1 MKVLMRR
8 RFVPNHYYRDLYL
21 KLQGLNQGY
30 KTVDE
35 YHKEMEIAMIRAN
48 VVEDRE
54 ATMARFLNG
63 LNRDTANV
71 VELQHYVE
79 LEDMVHMATKVERQL
94 RKGHARPAFNS
105 GSSSSWKPNLKREGT
120 VRTRS
125 FVPSRTELPKAK
137 VDVPTDTKGKSET
150 QPKRTRDVK
159 CFRCQGHGHYASECP
174 NKRIMMIRDNGDMES
189 ESDTSDCEG
198 MPPLEDSD
206 GDELALPVGESLV
219 IRRTL
224 QVQVKEDEI
233 NQQRRISSIR
243 VVMYKARCV
252 V

>member
-1 MKVLMRR
+1 M
-8 RFVPNHYYRDLYL
+8 PNHYYRDL

-35 YHKEMEIAMIRAN
+35 YHKEMEIAMIPAN

-63 LNRDTANV
+63 LNRDIANV

-94 RKGHARPAFNS
+94 RKGHVRPGFNS
-105 GSSSSWKPNLKREGT
+105 DFSSSWKTNLKREGT
-120 VRTRS
+120 LQPRS
-125 FVPSRTELPKAK
+125 FVPSKTERTTAK
-137 VDVPTDTKGKSET
+137 VDVPTGAKGKSET

-174 NKRIMMIRDNGDMES
+174 NKRIMMIRDDGDMEY
-189 ESDTSDCEG
+189 ESDRSDCED
-198 MPPLEDSD
+198 MPPLGDSD
-206 GDELALPVGESLV
+206 GDGLALPVEEFLV
-219 IRRTL
+219 IRHTL
-224 QVQVKEDEI
+224 
-233 NQQRRISSIR
+233 
-243 VVMYKARCV
+243 
-252 V
+252 